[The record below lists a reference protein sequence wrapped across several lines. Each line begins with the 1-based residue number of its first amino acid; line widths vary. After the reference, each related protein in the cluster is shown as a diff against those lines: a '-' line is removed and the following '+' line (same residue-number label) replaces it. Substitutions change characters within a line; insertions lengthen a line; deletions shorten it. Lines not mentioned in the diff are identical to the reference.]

1 MDDKRNGATVDVLE
15 GPFLAGFREAV
26 PSSGVGSTAP
36 SIDRVLERR
45 GFGIDR
51 RIIWK
56 TFKSL

>member
-1 MDDKRNGATVDVLE
+1 MDDKRNGAIANALK

-36 SIDRVLERR
+36 STDRVLERR

-56 TFKSL
+56 TFKS